1 MVFSNEPAVYDVEN
15 GFGIRLENMLLSIPY
30 GKGELAFENLTF
42 IPFDGRLVDF
52 DMLTTDEKNW
62 LRSYH
67 KQILIDVFPQLKQKT
82 REILMQLMNCFLWGV
97 HLFIRNLSNVKERL
111 KKDCPINLWTQ
122 RCLYIGWQYKEF
134 AI

>member
-1 MVFSNEPAVYDVEN
+1 MRADGADYYHATGHGIGMFLSVHESPPTIHERSKTPIVANMVFSNEPAVYDVTN

-52 DMLTTDEKNW
+52 GMLTSDEKNW

-67 KQILIDVFPQLKQKT
+67 KQIMIEIFPRLKPKT
-82 REILMQLMNCFLWGV
+82 REILIPLIDCFL
-97 HLFIRNLSNVKERL
+97 
-111 KKDCPINLWTQ
+111 
-122 RCLYIGWQYKEF
+122 
-134 AI
+134 